1 MTSVENN
8 EQTVK
13 FFEDMN
19 YFNYPKEYIKFFI
32 QAEEPLLDK
41 TGKLL
46 IGEDK
51 TIRFAS
57 NGNGEI
63 YRSLKKTNM
72 IQDMRQKGIEWILV
86 IGIDNILVNAIDP
99 LFIGLTL
106 KDGNSIASKSI
117 AKKAPKESG
126 GVFAKTDGTPKV
138 IEYVEVSDEIANRKD
153 EDGEF
158 IFGDMNIVNHLFRID
173 AIEKLADKDLPYHTT
188 VKNCKHLDINGNML
202 EDKIYKFEKFIFDGF
217 VFFDDMSLLR
227 VKREDEFAP
236 IKNKEGEDSPATAK
250 KLYEDYINRL
260 KK

>member
-19 YFNYPKEYIKFFI
+19 YFNYPKEYVKFFI

-63 YRSLKKTNM
+63 YRSLKKTSM
-72 IQDMRQKGIEWILV
+72 IEDMKNKKIEWVLI

-99 LFIGLTL
+99 LFLGLTI
-106 KDGNSIASKSI
+106 KDGNSISSKSVT
-117 AKKAPKESG
+117 KRTPKESG
-126 GVFAKTDGTPKV
+126 GVFAKADGTPKI
-138 IEYVEVSDEIANRKD
+138 IEYVEVPEEIANSTD
-153 EDGEF
+153 ENGNFLFTD
-158 IFGDMNIVNHLFRID
+158 INIVNHLFSIK
-173 AIEKLADKDLPYHTT
+173 AIEEITDKDLPYHTA
-188 VKNCKHLDINGNML
+188 VKNCKHLDINGNII
-202 EDKIYKFEKFIFDGF
+202 EEKIYKFEKFIFDGF
-217 VFFDDMSLLR
+217 VFFNDMSLLR

-236 IKNKEGEDSPATAK
+236 IKNKDGEDSPVTAK
-250 KLYEDYINRL
+250 KMYEDYINRL